1 MDDIV
6 TLAEVYAHYRAAGGT
21 RTLDNLVLRLL
32 GSATRIVNRHREN
45 RFARRM
51 DREGLLAAGGNTRM
65 TDGHCHLCRWGC
77 DDADGRGL
85 DDGRSLDVK

>member
-32 GSATRIVNRHREN
+32 GSANVALINR
-45 RFARRM
+45 A
-51 DREGLLAAGGNTRM
+51 
-65 TDGHCHLCRWGC
+65 
-77 DDADGRGL
+77 
-85 DDGRSLDVK
+85 